1 MYTSRMLLFL
11 FACVL
16 CALPASA
23 ADSMQV
29 VKTAPMSGRL
39 MTVDELGNVYV
50 VKQDNSLVRYT
61 ETGDSS
67 TSFRSV
73 ANGDIGAVDATNP
86 LRVIVYY
93 PAFSKVVVLDRML
106 ALKNE
111 INLSTIGILKP
122 TVVATSAD
130 GNLWVYDQFNAR
142 LRKIDDQLKEMA
154 QNNDL
159 RQQIETVPNPSFMVE
174 RERRVYLCDTAQGIF
189 TFDQY
194 GNYIN
199 TLSVFGVKY
208 LQVFG
213 SQLVYRTGDSLNA
226 FDLQTIRTAVLPL
239 PPAGQVVN
247 AALVRNTLYVLYA
260 DKLVLYR
267 IPEKQR

>member
-1 MYTSRMLLFL
+1 MPKSRLLIFLCICMLWTLS
-11 FACVL
+11 A
-16 CALPASA
+16 AA
-23 ADSMQV
+23 ADSMQIIRAV
-29 VKTAPMSGRL
+29 PVQARL

-61 ETGDSS
+61 EAGDSS

-93 PAFSKVVVLDRML
+93 PSFSKVVVLDRML

-142 LRKIDDQLKEMA
+142 LRKIDDQLKEIA

-159 RQQIETVPNPSFMVE
+159 RQQIETVPNPSFLVE
-174 RERRVYLCDTAQGIF
+174 RERRVYMCDTAQGIF

-208 LQVFG
+208 LQVYG
-213 SQLVYRTGDSLNA
+213 PQLVYRTGDTLSS
-226 FDLQTIRTAVLPL
+226 FDLQTIRTAMEVYFRP
-239 PPAGQVVN
+239 GEVVN
-247 AALVRNTLYVLYA
+247 AALVRSTLYVLYA
-260 DKLVLYR
+260 DRLVLYKL
-267 IPEKQR
+267 PEEQK